1 MADGFFAQ
9 SWYRVAGLRPR
20 VANHVTVSRHR
31 YGSQSWYA
39 LSDPLSGR
47 VHRVTPAAYL
57 FAARMDGKRT
67 VDSIWQEMVA
77 EMDTEA
83 PGQEAI
89 VSLLMQLHGADLLT
103 GDIPPDAAELLVRRD
118 RLRRSVWLRN
128 VRSPLSMQI
137 PLLDPDRFLT
147 RTMPL
152 LRPLFSWAA
161 LIGWLMLM
169 TAAGMTIGQHW
180 AELTDNIIDRVMAT
194 EGLLAM
200 ALCYPII
207 KVLHELGH
215 GYTAKRFGC
224 EVRQMGV
231 MLLVL
236 FPVPYVDASPSAALA
251 SKWQRAGVAA
261 AGIIVE
267 VTLAAI
273 AALVWASAEPGLLR
287 AVAFNVMVIGG
298 VSTVLINGNPLLRF
312 DGYYVLSDVIE
323 VPNLAQRS
331 IRYLGHLV
339 ERYVFRVPGIGRFN
353 AAPYERFAMLL
364 YAPTSWGYRLLV
376 MLGIATFVASHY
388 FVVGVG
394 IAIFTVV
401 MGLLL
406 PLGKALWRVM
416 LGQRYRLCRGRAAG
430 LTFGAIAVAAVAI
443 LAVPAPVHTT
453 AEGVIW
459 VPQEAIVRAGTDGFI
474 RSVAPEAGTQVMPGT
489 TLVVLEH
496 PIAEAKLNVT
506 AARVQELEAKYNAEW
521 VDDKIAAQVTKFEL
535 AGAKAALVREQ
546 YRISQQAIVA
556 ASGGTFNTVRPAS
569 DMVGRYVKDGEIIG
583 YVTPSAGRIARVV
596 VPQSD
601 IELVHG
607 RLVDVLIRLADRHTD
622 LASHVVRAVPAAET
636 NIPGQALTTA
646 NGGTIST
653 DPRDSK
659 GAKAFERLFQFDL
672 ALPDGGPAASALAA
686 SGFGTRVFVRFDFA
700 WEPVGTMLYRRIRQG
715 LLSRFEI

>member
-1 MADGFFAQ
+1 
-9 SWYRVAGLRPR
+9 
-20 VANHVTVSRHR
+20 
-31 YGSQSWYA
+31 
-39 LSDPLSGR
+39 
-47 VHRVTPAAYL
+47 
-57 FAARMDGKRT
+57 
-67 VDSIWQEMVA
+67 
-77 EMDTEA
+77 
-83 PGQEAI
+83 
-89 VSLLMQLHGADLLT
+89 
-103 GDIPPDAAELLVRRD
+103 
-118 RLRRSVWLRN
+118 
-128 VRSPLSMQI
+128 
-137 PLLDPDRFLT
+137 
-147 RTMPL
+147 
-152 LRPLFSWAA
+152 
-161 LIGWLMLM
+161 
-169 TAAGMTIGQHW
+169 
-180 AELTDNIIDRVMAT
+180 
-194 EGLLAM
+194 
-200 ALCYPII
+200 
-207 KVLHELGH
+207 
-215 GYTAKRFGC
+215 
-224 EVRQMGV
+224 
-231 MLLVL
+231 
-236 FPVPYVDASPSAALA
+236 
-251 SKWQRAGVAA
+251 VAA

-287 AVAFNVMVIGG
+287 AVAFNVIVIGG

-353 AAPYERFAMLL
+353 AALYERFAMLL

-376 MLGIATFVASHY
+376 MLGIGTFVASHY

-394 IAIFTVV
+394 IAIFTVI

-406 PLGKALWRVM
+406 PLAKALWRVM
-416 LGQRYRLCRGRAAG
+416 MGPRYRLCRGRATG
-430 LTFGAIAVAAVAI
+430 LAFGAIAVAAVAI

-636 NIPGQALTTA
+636 NIPSQALTTA